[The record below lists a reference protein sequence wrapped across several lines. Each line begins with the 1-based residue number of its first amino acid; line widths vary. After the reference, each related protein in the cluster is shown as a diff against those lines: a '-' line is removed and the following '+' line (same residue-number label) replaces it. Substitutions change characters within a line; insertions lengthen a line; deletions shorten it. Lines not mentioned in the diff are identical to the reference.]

1 MAFWFVL
8 ARRFLLVYLA
18 ILVDE
23 RREHLLFVEFCALFR
38 LMGLREVYAGEVRWA
53 GKASRL
59 VDDRADLLPQ
69 HLHVLPGE
77 LLFLLLV
84 LLLVL
89 VLDEALLLLN

>member
-1 MAFWFVL
+1 MC
-8 ARRFLLVYLA
+8 LA

-23 RREHLLFVEFCALFR
+23 RREDMLLVEFCALLR
-38 LMGLREVYAGEVRWA
+38 LMGLREVHAGEVRRTC
-53 GKASRL
+53 KAICL

-77 LLFLLLV
+77 LLFFLLV

-89 VLDEALLLLN
+89 ILDKALLLLN